1 MRKILFLL
9 CGVLFLVGQL
19 SAQNRTVSGKVTDA
33 AGTAVSNA
41 SVIVKG
47 TRVGTTSNAN
57 GNFSFSVPANAKALI
72 VSAVGLASIEVSI
85 PASGNVGVTLQQD
98 DKKLEEVLLQVT
110 RLEKKE
116 MRLEQ
121 FPPFVERKLKTY
133 QTHLWIKPYKDV
145 LLVCWFNPTV
155 VFRVVVLM

>member
-9 CGVLFLVGQL
+9 CGVLFLIGQL

-57 GNFSFSVPANAKALI
+57 GNFSFTVPANAKALI

-98 DKKLEEVLLQVT
+98 DKNW
-110 RLEKKE
+110 R
-116 MRLEQ
+116 R
-121 FPPFVERKLKTY
+121 
-133 QTHLWIKPYKDV
+133 
-145 LLVCWFNPTV
+145 
-155 VFRVVVLM
+155 